1 MVISFKLKKKINNK
15 LMFNKKKKKIL
26 VLKMIWELLLVT
38 KLVNFLY
45 CARDQITSLLVNLD
59 KNGIVFV
66 MDSGKL

>member
-1 MVISFKLKKKINNK
+1 MLNKI
-15 LMFNKKKKKIL
+15 KKIL
-26 VLKMIWELLLVT
+26 VLKMTWELLLVT

-45 CARDQITSLLVNLD
+45 YVRDQITSLLVNLD